1 MLDCKGRRAEP
12 VLIFAAALIASTAS
26 AETLQ
31 ERSCIMA
38 AAVKLPAVPGLA
50 VVASR
55 MKVAPLDEKQRQA
68 GATFGGV
75 VELDIKAAGQDS
87 TFGFYCLSS
96 DKTGPLVSALG
107 IIR

>member
-1 MLDCKGRRAEP
+1 MRDCKGLGA
-12 VLIFAAALIASTAS
+12 VLLTFAIALPAGSAS

-38 AAVKLPAVPGLA
+38 AAIKLPAVPGLA
-50 VVASR
+50 ITASR
-55 MKVAPLDEKQRQA
+55 MKDAPPDEKQRQA

-75 VELDIKAAGQDS
+75 VELDVRAAGQDS

-96 DKTGPLVSALG
+96 EKTGPLVTSLG
-107 IIR
+107 LIR